1 MPQTI
6 NFDPSQLPKLPQP
19 RRLGLIIG
27 TVVALLIGFNL
38 LSRAFV
44 SVDANEIGVEIVRG
58 QVQGTLNP
66 GWHLISPIGG
76 KVKVFS
82 TRLLQTSMVRVGSE
96 GDRQGDDSIEVA
108 SLEGAR
114 MNVDVTINY
123 RLNKSLAVSL
133 FRTIKDEN
141 DLRERIVRPGVRST
155 MRDVFGAYN
164 AKDAI
169 TTKRG
174 EIQSRVASALKEK
187 FEKEGIDVV
196 TVDVREIFLPENIQE
211 QVNQAIGAEAAA
223 QRVAI
228 ERKQKE
234 TEAETNRLVSEKRAA
249 QARIEAK
256 GQADA
261 KKIAAEGEASANR
274 QIAESLTPGL
284 IQLRQIEAVYKNG
297 NQVYFLPQGAS
308 PNVFLTPTNNVGSPA
323 PVSADVAAAAA
334 AVSDA
339 ANTGSAPTTTTP
351 SVGTREAFG
360 ARARTTGERLRT
372 PIGRSVGR
380 TALPTAQRNV
390 SRV

>member
-6 NFDPSQLPKLPQP
+6 NIDPSQLPKLPQP
-19 RRLGLIIG
+19 KRLGFLIAA
-27 TVVALLIGFNL
+27 VVGVLIAFNV
-38 LSRAFV
+38 LSKSFV

-58 QVQGTLNP
+58 QVQGTLDP
-66 GWHLISPIGG
+66 GWHLISPVGG
-76 KVKVFS
+76 KVKKFS
-82 TRLLQTSMVRVGSE
+82 TRLLQTSMVRTGGE
-96 GDRQGDDSIEVA
+96 GDRAGDDSIEVA

-123 RLNKSLAVSL
+123 RLNKREAVSL
-133 FRTIKDEN
+133 FRTIKDET

-174 EIQSRVASALKEK
+174 EIQGRVAAALKEK
-187 FEKEGIDVV
+187 FEKDGIDVA
-196 TVDVREIFLPENIQE
+196 TVDIREIFLPDNIQE

-234 TEAETNRLVSEKRAA
+234 TEAETARLVSEKRAE

-256 GQADA
+256 GISDA

-297 NQVYFLPQGAS
+297 NQIYFLPQGAN
-308 PNVFLTPTNNVGSPA
+308 PNVFLTPTQNVGSPS
-323 PVSADVAAAAA
+323 PSSSEAATAA
-334 AVSDA
+334 AVA
-339 ANTGSAPTTTTP
+339 TTPTTTAP
-351 SVGTREAFG
+351 
-360 ARARTTGERLRT
+360 
-372 PIGRSVGR
+372 
-380 TALPTAQRNV
+380 
-390 SRV
+390 

>member
-1 MPQTI
+1 MPPTI
-6 NFDPSQLPKLPQP
+6 NIDPSQLPKLPQP
-19 RRLGLIIG
+19 RRLGFIIAA
-27 TVVALLIGFNL
+27 VVAALIAFNL
-38 LSRAFV
+38 LSKSFV

-66 GWHLISPIGG
+66 GWHLISPVGG

-82 TRLLQTSMVRVGSE
+82 TRLLQTSMVRTGGE
-96 GDRQGDDSIEVA
+96 GDRAGDDSIEVA

-123 RLNKSLAVSL
+123 RLNKSQAVKL
-133 FRTIKDEN
+133 FRTIKDET

-174 EIQSRVASALKEK
+174 EIQGRVASALKEK
-187 FEKEGIDVV
+187 FERDGIDVA
-196 TVDVREIFLPENIQE
+196 TVDIREIFLPDNIQE

-234 TEAETNRLVSEKRAA
+234 TEAETNRLVSEKRAE

-256 GQADA
+256 GISDA
-261 KKIAAEGEASANR
+261 KRIAAEGEASANR

-297 NQVYFLPQGAS
+297 NQIYFLPQGAS
-308 PNVFLTPTNNVGSPA
+308 PNVFLTPTQNVGTPSA
-323 PVSADVAAAAA
+323 PSSNEAATAA
-334 AVSDA
+334 AVA
-339 ANTGSAPTTTTP
+339 TATTTTVAP
-351 SVGTREAFG
+351 
-360 ARARTTGERLRT
+360 
-372 PIGRSVGR
+372 
-380 TALPTAQRNV
+380 
-390 SRV
+390 

>member
-351 SVGTREAFG
+351 
-360 ARARTTGERLRT
+360 
-372 PIGRSVGR
+372 
-380 TALPTAQRNV
+380 
-390 SRV
+390 